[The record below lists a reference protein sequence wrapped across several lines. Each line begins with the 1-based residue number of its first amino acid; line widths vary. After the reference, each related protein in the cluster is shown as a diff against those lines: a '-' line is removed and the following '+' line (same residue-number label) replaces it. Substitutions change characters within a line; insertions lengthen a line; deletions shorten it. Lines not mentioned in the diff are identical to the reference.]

1 ANSEHCR
8 HKIFNATW
16 TLDGHAQDTSLF
28 GMIRA
33 THAAHPQGTIVAYSD
48 NAAVIEGGP
57 SQRFFAIQKGQNAR
71 YVWEPTLVHS
81 VLKVETHNHPTA
93 ISPFPGAAT
102 GSGGEIRDEGA
113 TGRASRPRFGLT
125 GFSVSDLRIPG
136 FEQPWETAQE
146 VTAPV
151 DGRPVTLDFLGG
163 PQRIASPLSIMID
176 GPLGGAAFN
185 NEFGRPNLVGYFRTY
200 QQQVGGAV
208 RGYHKPIMIAG
219 GVGDI
224 DAIHVSKHDLP
235 PGSLLIQLG
244 GPGMRIGLGGGAA
257 SSMGSGSNT
266 AELDYDS
273 VQRGNPEMQRR
284 AQEVLNACRALGED
298 NPILSIHDVGAGG
311 LSNALPE
318 LVDGAHRGA
327 VFDIDKIP
335 LQASGLSPAEV
346 WCNESQERYVLSIA
360 PDSLVTFDFLC
371 RRERS
376 PYAVV
381 GTVSDDRKLVLKAAD
396 GSRPVDMPLDV
407 LLGKPPRMHRDGQ
420 SRHRSLPAV
429 DASGLDLSQVTLSV
443 LRLPAVASKSFLITI
458 GDRTVGGLSARDQMV
473 GPWQV
478 PVADCAIG
486 LTDHKGFTGDALS
499 MGERTPLAVIDAAA
513 SARMAIAES
522 VTNLMGAPIAAIDTI
537 KLSANWMAAC
547 GTPDDD
553 ADLFHAVKAASE
565 FAIA

>member
-1 ANSEHCR
+1 MTESVVAPAAHSGDIASLFADLPGKPLQTVPVGAQGRAALDQANAAMGLALSSDEIDYLLEAFTAAGRDPTDVELMMFSQANSEHCR

-16 TLDGHAQDTSLF
+16 TLDGKAQDTSLF

-33 THAAHPQGTIVAYSD
+33 THAANPQGTVVAYSD

-136 FEQPWETAQE
+136 FEQPWETAQD
-146 VTAPV
+146 VTAPI
-151 DGRPVTLDFLGG
+151 DGRPATTDFLGG

-200 QQQVGGAV
+200 QQQIGHAV

-224 DAIHVSKHDLP
+224 DAIHVGKHDLP

-266 AELDYDS
+266 AELDFDS
-273 VQRGNPEMQRR
+273 VQRGNAEMQRAVQCAAR
-284 AQEVLNACRALGED
+284 TGRRCQSGRGLRD
-298 NPILSIHDVGAGG
+298 RHD
-311 LSNALPE
+311 
-318 LVDGAHRGA
+318 
-327 VFDIDKIP
+327 
-335 LQASGLSPAEV
+335 SPAG
-346 WCNESQERYVLSIA
+346 Q
-360 PDSLVTFDFLC
+360 
-371 RRERS
+371 
-376 PYAVV
+376 
-381 GTVSDDRKLVLKAAD
+381 
-396 GSRPVDMPLDV
+396 RPVAGRNLVQRVAGALCPLDCAR
-407 LLGKPPRMHRDGQ
+407 LACH
-420 SRHRSLPAV
+420 
-429 DASGLDLSQVTLSV
+429 
-443 LRLPAVASKSFLITI
+443 LRLPVSS
-458 GDRTVGGLSARDQMV
+458 
-473 GPWQV
+473 
-478 PVADCAIG
+478 
-486 LTDHKGFTGDALS
+486 
-499 MGERTPLAVIDAAA
+499 
-513 SARMAIAES
+513 
-522 VTNLMGAPIAAIDTI
+522 
-537 KLSANWMAAC
+537 
-547 GTPDDD
+547 
-553 ADLFHAVKAASE
+553 
-565 FAIA
+565 